1 MENINRTNREKL
13 QLKLKLKYLP
23 WFYILDQL
31 IRIAIF
37 LLYLQNYFST
47 WVFVIFQISLLII
60 IGILH
65 NKYEIKLEK
74 IFKEYISSGYSN
86 RKIQFSFEDNIPQAL
101 LGLQLLLGFIFSF
114 WFSYHII
121 DNHSWYMYIVIYLL
135 ACFGTVILILPL
147 TFTARYSI
155 LKGVIS
161 FQVNKINLSKKDNND
176 IITTYTDVTKQHQE
190 ILLAEKLNNIIEET
204 IELDSVDYNDTRI
217 ARLESELKNIN
228 HKVDAW
234 IIESVFLGG
243 LAFSSFLTV
252 AAANFLGKETKVFK
266 EFLNHATEF
275 IEICTNEDYTSWL
288 EQIDKVFFRNDLF
301 ILIMLLC
308 LLSSVFFLLVLTL
321 RFRLNSLSLN
331 MDHLIR
337 IMTIFNAKEEE
348 LYNLKFEGNIHE
360 SQSKRLMIIEKKID
374 IAISD
379 ADKLLKELKPTA
391 TMMSIYRNIAVLLF
405 YLVLII
411 SGFYF
416 SPIVSFM
423 IFSLAVF
430 TQVFRLFETYSKL
443 EKIKALIKKH

>member
-1 MENINRTNREKL
+1 
-13 QLKLKLKYLP
+13 
-23 WFYILDQL
+23 
-31 IRIAIF
+31 
-37 LLYLQNYFST
+37 
-47 WVFVIFQISLLII
+47 
-60 IGILH
+60 
-65 NKYEIKLEK
+65 
-74 IFKEYISSGYSN
+74 
-86 RKIQFSFEDNIPQAL
+86 
-101 LGLQLLLGFIFSF
+101 
-114 WFSYHII
+114 
-121 DNHSWYMYIVIYLL
+121 MYIVIYLL